1 MNGHLLHHLGNE
13 LRRSLY
19 LARRYWV
26 ESLLGIGLVLSL
38 FGGLLVAVVQVSGKS
53 LDSGEVDGL
62 IVGFAV
68 WLFAQSAFGSIS
80 SEISSETEQR
90 TLEQISLSPRS
101 LGGLLSV
108 RALLGLSGSL
118 LLLLLTLGLAHAL
131 TDGRV
136 QVNATV
142 LAVTLLGAPSLMGV
156 SYAMAGL
163 MLLVK
168 RGELLL
174 VAAFPVLIGLVAL
187 PAYPPDAWSVL
198 PYALSAAAARAAAA
212 GEVLA
217 WSTWGAVALN
227 AGLYLLAGRLVFQV
241 LLRWARRLGVL
252 GHF

>member
-1 MNGHLLHHLGNE
+1 M
-13 LRRSLY
+13 
-19 LARRYWV
+19 
-26 ESLLGIGLVLSL
+26 GIGFVLSL
-38 FGGLLVAVVQVSGKS
+38 FGGLLVAVVQVSGKG

-68 WLFAQSAFGSIS
+68 WMFAQGAFGSIS

-101 LGGLLSV
+101 LAVLLSV
-108 RALLGLSGSL
+108 RALLELAGSL

-131 TDGRV
+131 TDGRA
-136 QVNATV
+136 QVNVAV
-142 LAVTLLGAPSLMGV
+142 LAVLLLGAPSLVGL

-168 RGELLL
+168 RGEHLQI
-174 VAAFPVLIGLVAL
+174 AAFPVLIGLVAL
-187 PAYPPDAWSVL
+187 PAYPPDAWSLL

-217 WSTWGAVALN
+217 WRAPG
-227 AGLYLLAGRLVFQV
+227 GRW
-241 LLRWARRLGVL
+241 R
-252 GHF
+252 